1 MGARRIIVA
10 DDESY
15 VTTVLASKLRAA
27 GHQVLT
33 ASNGE
38 EAFLLATQTP
48 PDLIITD
55 YQMPILSGYEMSV
68 KLKQDPRTAR
78 VPLIML
84 TARGHHLSPE
94 QITQT
99 NVRVLCAKPFSA
111 REILEKVDE
120 ILRSTAKATSSGA
133 EAA

>member
-33 ASNGE
+33 AHNGE
-38 EAFLLATQTP
+38 EAFLLATQTS
-48 PDLIITD
+48 PDLIVTD

-68 KLKQDPRTAR
+68 KLKQDQRTAR
-78 VPLIML
+78 VPVLML

-94 QITQT
+94 QLALT
-99 NVRVLCAKPFSA
+99 NIRVLCAKPFSA
-111 REILEKVDE
+111 REILTKVDE
-120 ILRSTAKATSSGA
+120 ILGVIAGSSGA
-133 EAA
+133 AAA